1 MSESLLSAPAV
12 LTIAQ
17 ELAEIGRLVDDDDVT
32 STLSRYVA
40 RACALLPG
48 CDRAAITVRT
58 AEGTAEVLAAAGK
71 PLPEPPTDGSG
82 PDPVTEALTYR
93 EPRRVDDTATDE
105 RWPAYSA
112 HLRRHGFG
120 SALTLP
126 LPGAESGAA
135 FTVLSAERGRF
146 GDDSH
151 DLALLFTLHAGV
163 AFDNSALYHDN
174 IRLLG
179 HVQTALRTRTVIA
192 QAQGLL
198 MHHDH
203 QTADEALAALKR
215 MSQQRNVK
223 LRDVAAALVTAH
235 HEGRLAEALESR

>member
-1 MSESLLSAPAV
+1 MSETVLSAPEV
-12 LTIAQ
+12 LSIAQ
-17 ELAEIGRLVDDDDVT
+17 ELAEIGRLVDDDDV
-32 STLSRYVA
+32 SATLSRYVA
-40 RACALLPG
+40 RAVALLPG
-48 CDRAAITVRT
+48 CDRATITART
-58 AEGTAEVLAAAGK
+58 DVGTAEVLAAAGK

-93 EPRRVDDTATDE
+93 EPRRLDDTATDR
-105 RWPAYSA
+105 RWPAYGA

-126 LPGAESGAA
+126 LPGTESGAA
-135 FTVLSAERGRF
+135 FSVLSTEPGRF
-146 GDDSH
+146 GDGSH

-198 MHHDH
+198 MRHDD
-203 QTADEALAALKR
+203 QSADEALAALKR

-223 LRDVAAALVTAH
+223 LRDVAAALVAAH
-235 HEGRLAEALESR
+235 HAGRLADVLHAR